1 MKTIRCSLLIAV
13 GLVLGFGLATFTGCG
28 EDTPSDN
35 AEEGVEET
43 GEKAEEGA
51 EDVGD
56 EVEQQLD

>member
-1 MKTIRCSLLIAV
+1 MLIAV
-13 GLVLGFGLATFTGCG
+13 GLVLGLGLATFTGCG